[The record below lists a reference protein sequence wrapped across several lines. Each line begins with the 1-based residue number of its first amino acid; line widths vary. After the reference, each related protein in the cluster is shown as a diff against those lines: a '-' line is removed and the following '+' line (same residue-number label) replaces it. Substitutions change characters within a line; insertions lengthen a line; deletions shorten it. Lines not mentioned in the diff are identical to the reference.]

1 MDDGMDD
8 GMDVDYDPS
17 DDEMESSAD
26 ESLTDTDTETLTD
39 TDTET
44 PMCTV
49 ALSNSYGGV
58 LHAFLFEGEVSDAT
72 VLGNNLRVRDEVLA
86 TQAMTLMLFAGLE
99 RNIGTHAHEFI
110 RDPMFDPQLLR
121 LMKTFLR

>member
-1 MDDGMDD
+1 MED

-26 ESLTDTDTETLTD
+26 ETLTD

-49 ALSNSYGGV
+49 AVSNSSGGV
-58 LHAFLFEGEVSDAT
+58 LHAFLFEGQVSDAT

-99 RNIGTHAHEFI
+99 WNIGSPAHDFI

-121 LMKTFLR
+121 LMRTFLR